1 MYQTYLSPAQKA
13 HERLS
18 QQIEFFLERGGHIQH
33 VATGA
38 SGTLDGVAKVKCK
51 KERTAKP

>member
-1 MYQTYLSPAQKA
+1 MYQTYPSPAQKA

-18 QQIEFFLERGGHIQH
+18 QQIDFFLERGGHIQH
-33 VATGA
+33 VAIGA
-38 SGTLDGVAKVKCK
+38 SGTPDGVTTVKCK